1 MFEEELYK
9 WVLVP
14 EPRAGVLRFYITLRF
29 KDSLLCYIEANI
41 MVEKQGTPMK
51 NGFLQVLGDEP
62 DEYIDMVLDLLGQ
75 LLEKFG
81 VSEEH
86 YEQHIYL

>member
-1 MFEEELYK
+1 MFEEELYR

-14 EPRAGVLRFYITLRF
+14 EPRAGVLRFYIMLRF
-29 KDSLLCYIEANI
+29 KDSLLHYIEANI
-41 MVEKQGTPMK
+41 MVEKQSTPIRS
-51 NGFLQVLGDEP
+51 GFLQVLGDEP
-62 DEYIDMVLDLLGQ
+62 DEYIDMVLDLLVQ
-75 LLEKFG
+75 LLERFG